1 MCLWEAVTY
10 SLPILLQLSFVLGVW
25 DCSSVISCWSE
36 SGFTKFWKKQETEV
50 ATLTISIW
58 QLEACQQQVFLEV
71 LLSTKVSS
79 FLVHFPYS
87 EEYLTW
93 QICTALLRSSLHSD
107 LVQLFLILSVLLG
120 RFFFF
125 SGFFFFHFN
134 MLSKVL
140 YPWNHQKEQFKF
152 AWAFE
157 RQTKEQNIFPYI
169 PNRHFSY
176 IIPQQKTFSNIGLF
190 CKFQHEPQRK

>member
-120 RFFFF
+120 RVFFF
-125 SGFFFFHFN
+125 GFFFFFISTCWVKFCICEIIRKSNPSLRGH
-134 MLSKVL
+134 VRDR
-140 YPWNHQKEQFKF
+140 QKSRMYF
-152 AWAFE
+152 
-157 RQTKEQNIFPYI
+157 
-169 PNRHFSY
+169 H
-176 IIPQQKTFSNIGLF
+176 TFLTGISAT
-190 CKFQHEPQRK
+190 